1 MGVASKL
8 FSVGAKFLQKAA
20 PKVAAAGEKLLPKVT
35 AAGEKVM
42 GKIPGIMSKAQEGIA
57 KAWGKTGSFLASP
70 ATKSTIEGVGKG
82 VAKGFG
88 KVGSW
93 MASHPLGT
101 AKLAATGFVGF
112 EANKFLTNTTGKG
125 LAEHVAGG
133 VQAIDNVASGKPVQ
147 AGKQTGT
154 QAGPAGL
161 VNGIMSTVT
170 GVFNT
175 VSNVV
180 GGLVG
185 DKNMGGLLTALGVG
199 AAGVFGLK
207 RVGILAPLAIAG
219 AGLFAANQAGLFKG
233 AQQPGSPIASQTHSG
248 LSKIAFAPYT
258 GTGVQTGTSNP
269 STGLSGL
276 QETGSR
282 SRWDGYDPRT
292 VAGLA
297 PAGARP
303 KLSLDT
309 AKMLSGAGLASGV
322 VAAASGLESKSEKSA
337 PAVTVEAE
345 ADDVPTKSADL
356 GPTQLA

>member
-125 LAEHVAGG
+125 LAEHAVGA
-133 VQAIDNVASGKPVQ
+133 VQTIDNVASGKPVQ
-147 AGKQTGT
+147 AGMQTGA

-233 AQQPGSPIASQTHSG
+233 AQQPGSPIASQTPSG

-258 GTGVQTGTSNP
+258 GPGAQTGTANP

-276 QETGSR
+276 PHNMAGT
-282 SRWDGYDPRT
+282 DGILKHGVTP
-292 VAGLA
+292 
-297 PAGARP
+297 
-303 KLSLDT
+303 SLDT
-309 AKMLSGAGLASGV
+309 SKLMSGAGGVSGLAA
-322 VAAASGLESKSEKSA
+322 AAASASKPEKSA
-337 PAVTVEAE
+337 SSVTVEADV
-345 ADDVPTKSADL
+345 DDVPTKSADL